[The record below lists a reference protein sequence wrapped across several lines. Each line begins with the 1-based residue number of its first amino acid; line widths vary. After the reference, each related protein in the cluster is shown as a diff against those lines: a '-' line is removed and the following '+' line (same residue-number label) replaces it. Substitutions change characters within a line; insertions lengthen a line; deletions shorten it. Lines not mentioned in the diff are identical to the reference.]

1 MNQPIK
7 ILLLLLKIL
16 LLLLVFGT
24 IALVLLKPHKRKKQI
39 DLNQNIQIQKIASEV
54 DHGLHKVTINDT
66 TVVLIYRGV
75 ESCTMIQIK

>member
-7 ILLLLLKIL
+7 ILLLLL
-16 LLLLVFGT
+16 VAGT
-24 IALVLLKPHKRKKQI
+24 IATIASFGITKAIQKKDKQI
-39 DLNQNIQIQKIASEV
+39 DPNQNIKIQKITSEV
-54 DHGLHKVTINDT
+54 DHGLNKVTIDDT

>member
-1 MNQPIK
+1 MNQPI
-7 ILLLLLKIL
+7 KIL

-24 IALVLLKPHKRKKQI
+24 IAAITSFSITKAAQKKDKQI

>member
-1 MNQPIK
+1 MNQPI
-7 ILLLLLKIL
+7 KIL

-24 IALVLLKPHKRKKQI
+24 IATIASFGITKAIQKEDKQI

>member
-1 MNQPIK
+1 MNQPI
-7 ILLLLLKIL
+7 KIL

-24 IALVLLKPHKRKKQI
+24 IATIASFGITKAIQKEDKQI

-75 ESCTMIQIK
+75 ESCTMIKIK

>member
-7 ILLLLLKIL
+7 ILLLLL
-16 LLLLVFGT
+16 VVGT
-24 IALVLLKPHKRKKQI
+24 IATIASFGITKAAQKKDKQI

-54 DHGLHKVTINDT
+54 NHGLHKVTINDT

-75 ESCTMIQIK
+75 ESCTMIKIK

>member
-1 MNQPIK
+1 MNQSIK
-7 ILLLLLKIL
+7 IP

-24 IALVLLKPHKRKKQI
+24 IAAITSFGITKAAQKKDKQI

>member
-1 MNQPIK
+1 MNQPI
-7 ILLLLLKIL
+7 KIL

-24 IALVLLKPHKRKKQI
+24 IAAITSFGITKAIQKKDKQI
-39 DLNQNIQIQKIASEV
+39 DVNQNIKIQKIASEV

>member
-7 ILLLLLKIL
+7 ILLLLLA
-16 LLLLVFGT
+16 VGT
-24 IALVLLKPHKRKKQI
+24 IATIASFGITKAAQKKDKQI

-54 DHGLHKVTINDT
+54 NHGLHKVTINDT

-75 ESCTMIQIK
+75 ESCTMIKIK

>member
-1 MNQPIK
+1 MNQPI
-7 ILLLLLKIL
+7 KIL

-24 IALVLLKPHKRKKQI
+24 IATIASFGITKAIQKKDKQI

-75 ESCTMIQIK
+75 ESCTMIKIK